1 MALFGFLKK
10 KKDEGDQI
18 YQRLLEN
25 QRIENLYKPIMNK
38 HFSLIETYESL
49 YSSALK
55 AGLNSPS
62 MNNVV
67 RLCEEDI
74 ALSPKIK
81 EYCEALN
88 VPLFTLPAY
97 KRLAIL
103 YTKQKQYDKAIE
115 ICDASIRIGNLP
127 DDFRARKAKL
137 EEMKKKVAHT
147 G

>member
-1 MALFGFLKK
+1 MGFFDFRGKK
-10 KKDEGDQI
+10 KKEGERI
-18 YQRLLEN
+18 YERLLEN
-25 QRIENLYKPIMNK
+25 QRIEERFKPVMNK

-55 AGLNSPS
+55 VGLNSPL

-88 VPLFTLPAY
+88 DPLFTLPAY

>member
-38 HFSLIETYESL
+38 HFSLMETYEKL

-55 AGLNSPS
+55 VGLNSPL

-88 VPLFTLPAY
+88 DPLFTLPAY

-103 YTKQKQYDKAIE
+103 YTKKKQYDKAIE

-147 G
+147 C